1 MQRILQKNAT
11 LIHPFGKMGFSR
23 RATPASP
30 GFVGRCT
37 PSPQMIY
44 F

>member
-11 LIHPFGKMGFSR
+11 LKYPFGKTGFSR
-23 RATPASP
+23 RATPTSP
-30 GFVGRCT
+30 GFVGLCT